1 MSSHEAAGA
10 AITAYS
16 SAVARHRAAT
26 ERLDAIGQL
35 VGQMSNAR
43 LAARSWKLSTDPD
56 PRRAG
61 GFLCGDGRHIMPHM
75 WPAFDQI
82 VETLKERDESAAARD
97 AALAQ
102 LKDLGLNPA
111 DWK

>member
-16 SAVARHRAAT
+16 QAVARHQAAV
-26 ERLDAIGQL
+26 ERLDEIGQV
-35 VGQMSNAR
+35 VGRASNAR
-43 LAARSWKLSTDPD
+43 LAARAWKLSTDPD

-61 GFLCGDGRHIMPHM
+61 GFLCGDGKHIMPHV
-75 WPAFDQI
+75 WPTFDQI
-82 VETLKERDESAAARD
+82 VEALKERDESAAARD

-102 LKDLGLNPA
+102 IKDLGLTLPT
-111 DWK
+111 